1 MNNSDGLLMRTDRSF
16 VPFLVPAQPWSTALH
31 TNIAQ
36 LLEPAS
42 DTRQLS
48 GLACNIKKPVLVY
61 NHGFQSCWNPP
72 ERPRYDRR
80 FFASSF
86 AKTAGS
92 LMLLKESESAVLS
105 F

>member
-16 VPFLVPAQPWSTALH
+16 VPFLVPAQPWSTVLH

-48 GLACNIKKPVLVY
+48 ALACNIKRPVLVY
-61 NHGFQSCWNPP
+61 NHGSQRFWNPP

-86 AKTAGS
+86 MKTAGS
-92 LMLLKESESAVLS
+92 LVFLKESESVVL
-105 F
+105 